1 MNNLNSFYLLTGLF
15 MVVST
20 VMILVILMQR
30 PKGGGLSAAFGGSSA
45 GSADSLLGGRVGD
58 TLTWVTVVAFVLYLG
73 LAISLNMSA
82 GPGATDVAGPAEAVE
97 AVEASDTTTPVE
109 ALPAAPIAPEETGT
123 TTSDTNVDPEG

>member
-1 MNNLNSFYLLTGLF
+1 MNDLNSFYILTGLF

-82 GPGATDVAGPAEAVE
+82 GPGAADVAGPAEAVE
-97 AVEASDTTTPVE
+97 ASDTNTPVE
-109 ALPAAPIAPEETGT
+109 ALPTAPIAPEESGT

>member
-82 GPGATDVAGPAEAVE
+82 GPGSADVAGPAEAVE
-97 AVEASDTTTPVE
+97 A
-109 ALPAAPIAPEETGT
+109 
-123 TTSDTNVDPEG
+123 SDTNVPVEGLPVAPEEAGTTNPETNIDPEG

>member
-1 MNNLNSFYLLTGLF
+1 MNDLNSFYILTGLF

-82 GPGATDVAGPAEAVE
+82 GPGAADVAGPAEAVE
-97 AVEASDTTTPVE
+97 ASDTNTPAE
-109 ALPAAPIAPEETGT
+109 ALPAAPIAPEESGT
-123 TTSDTNVDPEG
+123 TTSDTNTDSEG

>member
-1 MNNLNSFYLLTGLF
+1 MNDLNSFYILTGLF

-82 GPGATDVAGPAEAVE
+82 GPGAADVAGPAEAVE
-97 AVEASDTTTPVE
+97 ASDTNTPVE
-109 ALPAAPIAPEETGT
+109 ALPAAPIAPEDSGT

>member
-1 MNNLNSFYLLTGLF
+1 MNDLNSFYIHTGLF

-82 GPGATDVAGPAEAVE
+82 GPGAADVAGPAEAVE
-97 AVEASDTTTPVE
+97 ASDTNTPVE
-109 ALPAAPIAPEETGT
+109 ALPAAPIAPEESGT

>member
-82 GPGATDVAGPAEAVE
+82 GPGAADVAGPAA
-97 AVEASDTTTPVE
+97 AVEASDANAPVE
-109 ALPAAPIAPEETGT
+109 ALPAAPIAPEESGT

>member
-82 GPGATDVAGPAEAVE
+82 GPGAADVAGPAEAVE
-97 AVEASDTTTPVE
+97 ASDTNTPVE
-109 ALPAAPIAPEETGT
+109 ALPAAPIAPEDLGT

>member
-1 MNNLNSFYLLTGLF
+1 MNDLNSFYILTGLF

-30 PKGGGLSAAFGGSSA
+30 PKGGGLSAAFGGSTREGA
-45 GSADSLLGGRVGD
+45 ADSLLGGRVGD

-82 GPGATDVAGPAEAVE
+82 GPGAADVAGPAEAVE
-97 AVEASDTTTPVE
+97 ASDTNTPVE
-109 ALPAAPIAPEETGT
+109 ALPAAPIAPEESGT

>member
-82 GPGATDVAGPAEAVE
+82 GPGAAEVAGPAEAVE
-97 AVEASDTTTPVE
+97 ASDTNTPVE
-109 ALPAAPIAPEETGT
+109 GLPVAPIAPEESGT
-123 TTSDTNVDPEG
+123 PSPETNVDPEG

>member
-1 MNNLNSFYLLTGLF
+1 MNDLNSFYILTGLF

-97 AVEASDTTTPVE
+97 ASDVNTPVE
-109 ALPAAPIAPEETGT
+109 ALPAAPIAPEESGT

>member
-1 MNNLNSFYLLTGLF
+1 MNDLNSFYILTGLF

-82 GPGATDVAGPAEAVE
+82 GPGAADVAGPAEAVE
-97 AVEASDTTTPVE
+97 ASDANTPVE
-109 ALPAAPIAPEETGT
+109 ALPAAPIAPEESGT
-123 TTSDTNVDPEG
+123 STSDTNVDPEG

>member
-1 MNNLNSFYLLTGLF
+1 MNNLNSFYILTGLF

-82 GPGATDVAGPAEAVE
+82 GPGAADVAGPAEAVE
-97 AVEASDTTTPVE
+97 ASDTNTPVE
-109 ALPAAPIAPEETGT
+109 ALPAAPIAPEESGT

>member
-30 PKGGGLSAAFGGSSA
+30 HKGGGLSAAFGGSSA

-82 GPGATDVAGPAEAVE
+82 GPGAAEVAGPAEAVE
-97 AVEASDTTTPVE
+97 ASDTNAPVE
-109 ALPAAPIAPEETGT
+109 GLPVAPIAPEESGT
-123 TTSDTNVDPEG
+123 TSPETNVDPEG

>member
-1 MNNLNSFYLLTGLF
+1 MNDLNSFYILTGLF

-30 PKGGGLSAAFGGSSA
+30 PKGGGLSAAFGGSNLREA
-45 GSADSLLGGRVGD
+45 ADSLLGGRVGD

-82 GPGATDVAGPAEAVE
+82 GPGAADVAGPAEAVE
-97 AVEASDTTTPVE
+97 ASDANTPVE
-109 ALPAAPIAPEETGT
+109 ALPAAPIAPEESGT

>member
-1 MNNLNSFYLLTGLF
+1 MNDLNSFYILTGLF

-82 GPGATDVAGPAEAVE
+82 GPGAADVAGPAEAVE
-97 AVEASDTTTPVE
+97 AADANTPVE
-109 ALPAAPIAPEETGT
+109 ALPAAPIAPEESGT

>member
-82 GPGATDVAGPAEAVE
+82 GPGAAEIAGPAEAVE
-97 AVEASDTTTPVE
+97 ASDTNAPVE
-109 ALPAAPIAPEETGT
+109 GLPLAPIAPEESGT
-123 TTSDTNVDPEG
+123 TTTETNVDPEG

>member
-1 MNNLNSFYLLTGLF
+1 MNDLNSFYILTGLF

-82 GPGATDVAGPAEAVE
+82 GPGAADVAGPTEAVE
-97 AVEASDTTTPVE
+97 AVEASDTNTPVE
-109 ALPAAPIAPEETGT
+109 ALPAAPIAPEESGT

>member
-1 MNNLNSFYLLTGLF
+1 MNDLNSFYILTGLF

-82 GPGATDVAGPAEAVE
+82 GPGAADVAGPAEAVE
-97 AVEASDTTTPVE
+97 ASDTNTPVE
-109 ALPAAPIAPEETGT
+109 ALPAAPIAPEESGT
-123 TTSDTNVDPEG
+123 TTSDTHVDPEG

>member
-1 MNNLNSFYLLTGLF
+1 MNDLNSFYILTGLF

-45 GSADSLLGGRVGD
+45 EAADSLLGGRVGD

-82 GPGATDVAGPAEAVE
+82 GPGAADVAGPAEAVE
-97 AVEASDTTTPVE
+97 ASDTNTPVE
-109 ALPAAPIAPEETGT
+109 ALPAAPIAPEESGT

>member
-1 MNNLNSFYLLTGLF
+1 
-15 MVVST
+15 
-20 VMILVILMQR
+20 MILVILMQR

-82 GPGATDVAGPAEAVE
+82 GPGAAEVAGPAEAVE
-97 AVEASDTTTPVE
+97 ASDTNAPVE
-109 ALPAAPIAPEETGT
+109 GLPVAPIAPEESGT
-123 TTSDTNVDPEG
+123 TSPETNVDPEG

>member
-1 MNNLNSFYLLTGLF
+1 MNDLNSFYILTGLF

-82 GPGATDVAGPAEAVE
+82 GPGAADVAGPAEAVE
-97 AVEASDTTTPVE
+97 ASDTNTPVE
-109 ALPAAPIAPEETGT
+109 ALPAAPIAPEESGT
-123 TTSDTNVDPEG
+123 TTSDTNDDPEG

>member
-1 MNNLNSFYLLTGLF
+1 MNDLNSFYILTGLF

-82 GPGATDVAGPAEAVE
+82 GPGAADVAGPAEAVE
-97 AVEASDTTTPVE
+97 ASDVNTPVE
-109 ALPAAPIAPEETGT
+109 AMPAAPIASEESGT

>member
-1 MNNLNSFYLLTGLF
+1 MNDLNSFYILTGLF

-82 GPGATDVAGPAEAVE
+82 GPGAADVAGPAEAVE
-97 AVEASDTTTPVE
+97 ASDTNTPVE
-109 ALPAAPIAPEETGT
+109 ALPAAPIAPEESGT
-123 TTSDTNVDPEG
+123 TTSNTNVDPEG

>member
-82 GPGATDVAGPAEAVE
+82 GPGSADVAGPAEAVE
-97 AVEASDTTTPVE
+97 A
-109 ALPAAPIAPEETGT
+109 
-123 TTSDTNVDPEG
+123 SDTNVPVEGLPVAPEEAGTTSPETNIDPEG

>member
-1 MNNLNSFYLLTGLF
+1 MNDLNSFYILTGLF

-82 GPGATDVAGPAEAVE
+82 GPGTADVAGPAEAVE
-97 AVEASDTTTPVE
+97 ASDANTPVE
-109 ALPAAPIAPEETGT
+109 ALPAVPIAPEESGT

>member
-97 AVEASDTTTPVE
+97 ASDTTTPVE
-109 ALPAAPIAPEETGT
+109 ALPAAPIAPEEIGT

>member
-1 MNNLNSFYLLTGLF
+1 MNDLNSFYILTGLF

-82 GPGATDVAGPAEAVE
+82 GPGAANVAGPAEAVE
-97 AVEASDTTTPVE
+97 ASDANTPVE
-109 ALPAAPIAPEETGT
+109 ALPAAPIPPEESDT

>member
-1 MNNLNSFYLLTGLF
+1 MNDLNSFYILTGLF

-82 GPGATDVAGPAEAVE
+82 GPGAADVAGPAEAVE
-97 AVEASDTTTPVE
+97 ASDTNSPVE
-109 ALPAAPIAPEETGT
+109 ALPAAPIAPEESGT

>member
-58 TLTWVTVVAFVLYLG
+58 TLTWVCLLYTSPSPRDKTV
-73 LAISLNMSA
+73 SRMPSSA
-82 GPGATDVAGPAEAVE
+82 
-97 AVEASDTTTPVE
+97 
-109 ALPAAPIAPEETGT
+109 
-123 TTSDTNVDPEG
+123 

>member
-1 MNNLNSFYLLTGLF
+1 MNDLNSFYILTGLF

-82 GPGATDVAGPAEAVE
+82 GPGAADVAGPAEAVE
-97 AVEASDTTTPVE
+97 ASDANSPVE
-109 ALPAAPIAPEETGT
+109 ALPAAPIAPEESGT

>member
-73 LAISLNMSA
+73 LAIGLNMSA
-82 GPGATDVAGPAEAVE
+82 GPGEADAAGPTEAVE
-97 AVEASDTTTPVE
+97 ATDMSDSTE
-109 ALPAAPIAPEETGT
+109 ALPMAPVEPAPT
-123 TTSDTNVDPEG
+123 TADSNVDPEG

>member
-1 MNNLNSFYLLTGLF
+1 MNDLNSFYILTGLF

-82 GPGATDVAGPAEAVE
+82 GPGAADVAGPAA
-97 AVEASDTTTPVE
+97 AVEASDANTPVE
-109 ALPAAPIAPEETGT
+109 ALPAAPIAPEESGT

>member
-82 GPGATDVAGPAEAVE
+82 GPGAADVAGPAEAVE
-97 AVEASDTTTPVE
+97 ASDTNTPVE
-109 ALPAAPIAPEETGT
+109 ALPAAPIAPEDSGT

>member
-1 MNNLNSFYLLTGLF
+1 MNDLNSFYILTGLF

-82 GPGATDVAGPAEAVE
+82 GPGAADVAGPAEAVE
-97 AVEASDTTTPVE
+97 APDANTPVE
-109 ALPAAPIAPEETGT
+109 ALPAAPIAPEESGT

>member
-1 MNNLNSFYLLTGLF
+1 MNDLNSFYILTGLF

-82 GPGATDVAGPAEAVE
+82 GPGAADVAGPAEAVE
-97 AVEASDTTTPVE
+97 ASDINTPVE
-109 ALPAAPIAPEETGT
+109 ALPAAPIASEESGT

>member
-73 LAISLNMSA
+73 LARGFTMT
-82 GPGATDVAGPAEAVE
+82 GPLGPPKRLKPPTRIPPLKACQWHRLHQRNLAPQ
-97 AVEASDTTTPVE
+97 ALKPTSTPRVK
-109 ALPAAPIAPEETGT
+109 PCC
-123 TTSDTNVDPEG
+123 DR

>member
-1 MNNLNSFYLLTGLF
+1 MNDLNSFYILTGLF

-82 GPGATDVAGPAEAVE
+82 GPGAADVAGPAEAVE
-97 AVEASDTTTPVE
+97 ASDTNTPVE
-109 ALPAAPIAPEETGT
+109 ALPAAPIAPEEAGT
-123 TTSDTNVDPEG
+123 TPSDTNVDPEG

>member
-1 MNNLNSFYLLTGLF
+1 MNNVNNFYLLTGLF

-73 LAISLNMSA
+73 LAIGLNISA
-82 GPGATDVAGPAEAVE
+82 GPGDTESAGSAEAVD
-97 AVEASDTTTPVE
+97 ATTPATV
-109 ALPAAPIAPEETGT
+109 LPSAQIDTAPS
-123 TTSDTNVDPEG
+123 TSDDSVDPEG

>member
-1 MNNLNSFYLLTGLF
+1 MNDLNSFYILTGLF

-73 LAISLNMSA
+73 LALSLNMSA
-82 GPGATDVAGPAEAVE
+82 GPGAADVAGPAEAVG
-97 AVEASDTTTPVE
+97 ASDTNTPVE
-109 ALPAAPIAPEETGT
+109 ALPAAPIAPEESGT
-123 TTSDTNVDPEG
+123 TTSDTNDDPEG